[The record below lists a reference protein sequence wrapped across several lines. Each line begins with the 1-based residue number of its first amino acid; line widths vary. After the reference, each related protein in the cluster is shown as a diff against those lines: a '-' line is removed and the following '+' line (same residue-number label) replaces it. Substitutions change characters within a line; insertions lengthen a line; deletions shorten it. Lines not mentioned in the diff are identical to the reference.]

1 MQYHYVIGYDS
12 EKDRWWVEFDPEA
25 YFPDG
30 SVWDDK
36 LADEQGYGW
45 FMPEDGTFENALDMK
60 CMNMLNSLV
69 PIWPSPVTNG
79 EL

>member
-1 MQYHYVIGYDS
+1 MANFHYVIGYDS
-12 EKDRWWVEFDPEA
+12 EMDRWWVEFDTTA

-30 SVWDDK
+30 NLWDDEAMK
-36 LADEQGYGW
+36 TGLGW
-45 FMPEDGTFENALDMK
+45 SVPDRGSFEEVLDNK